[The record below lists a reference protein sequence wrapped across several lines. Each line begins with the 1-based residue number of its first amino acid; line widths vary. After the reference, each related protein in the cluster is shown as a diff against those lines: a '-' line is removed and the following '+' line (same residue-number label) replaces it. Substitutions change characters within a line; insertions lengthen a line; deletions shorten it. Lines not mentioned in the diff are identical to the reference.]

1 MKERFARILL
11 RLLEAVPLP
20 LMAILLEGLML
31 LVWAID
37 RKHRRIA
44 RINLRIAFPEMEEGE
59 ARRIIRHAYRRMGTS
74 AAEFIHIPRMDDRY
88 IREHFR
94 IEGLEHLR
102 DPGESESR
110 PHMVM
115 TGHFGNWE
123 LLSHVYGMVVAPAAF
138 IVKPL
143 RSPILD
149 AIVTERRQ
157 WAGNTV
163 IRQTESAKVVM
174 KLLRRKVLVG
184 ILIDQNV
191 DRHKGVPV
199 DFFSRKTYT
208 TDGIARLALAMR
220 AAVHPGFIFG
230 DPSRKFHHLLRFG
243 PAIPID
249 YRAPRE
255 EEVPRVTR
263 RCNEELEKAIR
274 EAPDQWMWFQP
285 RWKSRHKDEPDV
297 YSEDR

>member
-1 MKERFARILL
+1 MKERLVRFLL
-11 RLLEAVPLP
+11 RLLESVPLP
-20 LMAILLEGLML
+20 LLARVLESLMGL
-31 LVWAID
+31 VCTFD

-44 RINLRIAFPEMEEGE
+44 RINLRIAFPEMGDGE
-59 ARRIIRHAYRRMGTS
+59 AERLIRRAYLRLGTL
-74 AAEFIHIPRMDDRY
+74 AAEFVHIPNMDERY

-94 IEGLEHLR
+94 IEGLEDLR
-102 DPGESESR
+102 DSSEREGR
-110 PHMVM
+110 PCMVM

-123 LLSHVYGMVVAPAAF
+123 LLSHVYGAVVAPAAF

-149 AIVTERRQ
+149 AIVTEHRQ

-163 IRQTESAKVVM
+163 IRQTDSAREVM
-174 KLLRRKVLVG
+174 RFLRRKVLVG

-191 DRHKGVPV
+191 DRHRGVLV

-220 AAVHPGFIFG
+220 AAIHPGFIFG
-230 DPSRKFHHLLRFG
+230 DPSRKFHHVLRFG
-243 PAIPID
+243 PAVRID

-255 EEVPRVTR
+255 EEIPRVTR

-274 EAPDQWMWFQP
+274 EAPDHWIWFQP
-285 RWKSRHKDEPDV
+285 RWKSRHPDEPDV
-297 YSEDR
+297 YGEER

>member
-1 MKERFARILL
+1 MRERLIRCLL
-11 RLLEAVPLP
+11 GLLEKIPLP
-20 LMAILLEGLML
+20 LLSLVLEGLMWP
-31 LVWAID
+31 VWAID

-44 RINLRIAFPEMEEGE
+44 RINLRIAFPEMDDGE
-59 ARRIIRHAYRRMGTS
+59 AARIIRRSYLRLGTL
-74 AAEFIHIPRMDDRY
+74 AAEFVHIPRMDDRY

-102 DPGESESR
+102 NSSEREGR
-110 PHMVM
+110 PYMAM

-123 LLSHVYGMVVAPAAF
+123 LLSHVYGAVVAPVAF

-157 WAGNTV
+157 WVGNTV
-163 IRQTESAKVVM
+163 IRKTDSAREVM
-174 KLLRRKVLVG
+174 RFLRRKVFVG

-191 DRHKGVPV
+191 DRRKGVLV

-208 TDGIARLALAMR
+208 TDGIARLAIAMR
-220 AAVHPGFIFG
+220 AAIHPGFIFA
-230 DPSRKFHHLLRFG
+230 DPSRKFHHVLRFG
-243 PAIPID
+243 PAVRID
-249 YRAPRE
+249 YGAPRDE
-255 EEVPRVTR
+255 EILRVTR

-274 EAPDQWMWFQP
+274 EAPDHWLWFQP
-285 RWKSRHKDEPDV
+285 RWKSRHADEPDV
-297 YSEDR
+297 YAEER

>member
-1 MKERFARILL
+1 MKKRLIRFLM

-20 LMAILLEGLML
+20 LLALALEGLMGAL
-31 LVWAID
+31 HAVD
-37 RKHRRIA
+37 RRHRRIA
-44 RINLRIAFPEMEEGE
+44 RINLRIAFPEMGDEE
-59 ARRIIRHAYRRMGTS
+59 AARIIRRSYLRLGTL
-74 AAEFIHIPRMDDRY
+74 AAEFIHIPKMDERY

-94 IEGLEHLR
+94 IEGLENLR
-102 DPGESESR
+102 DSSEREGR

-115 TGHFGNWE
+115 NGHFGNWE
-123 LLSHVYGMVVAPAAF
+123 LLSHVYGAVVAPIAF

-163 IRQTESAKVVM
+163 IRQTESARGVM
-174 KLLRRKVLVG
+174 KFLRRKVLVG

-220 AAVHPGFIFG
+220 AAIHPGFIFG
-230 DPSRKFHHLLRFG
+230 DPSRKFHHVLRFG
-243 PAIPID
+243 PAIRID
-249 YRAPRE
+249 YGAPRE
-255 EEVPRVTR
+255 EEVSRVTR

-274 EAPDQWMWFQP
+274 EAPDHWLWLQP
-285 RWKSRHKDEPDV
+285 RWKSRHEDEPDV
-297 YSEDR
+297 YREER

>member
-1 MKERFARILL
+1 MKERLVRALL
-11 RLLEAVPLP
+11 RLLEALPLP
-20 LMAILLEGLML
+20 VSAALFEGLML
-31 LVWAID
+31 LVWAVD

-44 RINLRIAFPEMEEGE
+44 RINLRIAFPEMEE
-59 ARRIIRHAYRRMGTS
+59 AQAQRIIRRCYRRMGTA
-74 AAEFIHIPRMDDRY
+74 AAEFIHIPRMDERY

-102 DPGESESR
+102 DSSEREGR
-110 PHMVM
+110 PILVM

-123 LLSHVYGMVVAPAAF
+123 LQSHIYAVLVAPLAF

-157 WAGNTV
+157 CAGNVV
-163 IRQTESAKVVM
+163 IRQTESAKQVM
-174 KLLRRKVLVG
+174 KLLRRKVMVG

-199 DFFSRKTYT
+199 EFFSRKTYT

-220 AAVHPGFIFG
+220 AAIHPGFIFA
-230 DPSRKFHHLLRFG
+230 DPSGKFRHVLRFG
-243 PAIPID
+243 PAVSID
-249 YRAPRE
+249 YGAPRE
-255 EEVPRVTR
+255 DEVLRVTR

-274 EAPDQWMWFQP
+274 KAPEMWMWFQP

-297 YSEDR
+297 YGEQP

>member
-1 MKERFARILL
+1 MKERLARILL
-11 RLLEAVPLP
+11 GMLEAVPLP
-20 LMAILLEGLML
+20 LMAFILEGLML
-31 LVWAID
+31 LIWAVD

-44 RINLRIAFPEMEEGE
+44 RINLRIAFPEMAEGE
-59 ARRIIRHAYRRMGTS
+59 AQRIIRRAYRRMGTS

-102 DPGESESR
+102 ESMEREGR
-110 PHMVM
+110 PAMVM

-123 LLSHVYGMVVAPAAF
+123 LLSHVYGAVVAPAAF

-149 AIVTERRQ
+149 AIVTERRE

-191 DRHKGVPV
+191 DRHKGVLV
-199 DFFSRKTYT
+199 DFFGRKTYT

-230 DPSRKFHHLLRFG
+230 DPTGKFHHLLRFG
-243 PAIPID
+243 PAIPMD
-249 YRAPRE
+249 YGAPRE
-255 EEVPRVTR
+255 EEVPRITR

-274 EAPDQWMWFQP
+274 EAPGQWIWFQP

-297 YSEDR
+297 YREDR

>member
-1 MKERFARILL
+1 MKERLARTLL

-20 LMAILLEGLML
+20 LLALVLEGLMWPI
-31 LVWAID
+31 WAID

-44 RINLRIAFPEMEEGE
+44 RINLRIAFPEMGERE
-59 ARRIIRHAYRRMGTS
+59 ARRIIRCAYRRLGTS
-74 AAEFIHIPRMDDRY
+74 AAEFVHIPKMDDRY

-102 DPGESESR
+102 DSMEREGR
-110 PHMVM
+110 PSMVM

-123 LLSHVYGMVVAPAAF
+123 LLSHVYGTVVAPAAF

-157 WAGNTV
+157 WAGSTV
-163 IRQTESAKVVM
+163 IRQTDSAKVVM
-174 KLLRRKVLVG
+174 KFLRRKILVG

-191 DRHKGVPV
+191 DRHKGVLV
-199 DFFSRKTYT
+199 DFFGRKTYT

-230 DPSRKFHHLLRFG
+230 DPSRKFRHTIRFG
-243 PAIPID
+243 PAVSID

-263 RCNEELEKAIR
+263 RCNEQLEKAIR
-274 EAPDQWMWFQP
+274 EAPDQWIWIQP
-285 RWKSRHKDEPDV
+285 RWKSRHEDEPDV
-297 YSEDR
+297 YREER

>member
-1 MKERFARILL
+1 MKERLVRFLL

-20 LMAILLEGLML
+20 LLAAVLEGLMGA
-31 LVWAID
+31 VCAVD

-44 RINLRIAFPEMEEGE
+44 RINLRIAFPEMGDEEAG
-59 ARRIIRHAYRRMGTS
+59 RIIRRSYLRLGTL
-74 AAEFIHIPRMDDRY
+74 AAEFIHMPKMDDRY

-102 DPGESESR
+102 NSSEREGR
-110 PHMVM
+110 PYMAM

-123 LLSHVYGMVVAPAAF
+123 LLSHVYGAVVAPAAF

-163 IRQTESAKVVM
+163 IRQTESAREVM
-174 KLLRRKVLVG
+174 RFLRRKVLVG

-191 DRHKGVPV
+191 DRHKGVLV

-208 TDGIARLALAMR
+208 TDGIARLAFAMR
-220 AAVHPGFIFG
+220 AAIHPGFIFR
-230 DPSRKFHHLLRFG
+230 DPAKKFHHVLRFG
-243 PAIPID
+243 PAVRID
-249 YRAPRE
+249 YGAPRDE
-255 EEVPRVTR
+255 EIPRITR

-274 EAPDQWMWFQP
+274 EAPDHWIWFQP
-285 RWKSRHKDEPDV
+285 RWKSRHADEPDV
-297 YSEDR
+297 YGEER